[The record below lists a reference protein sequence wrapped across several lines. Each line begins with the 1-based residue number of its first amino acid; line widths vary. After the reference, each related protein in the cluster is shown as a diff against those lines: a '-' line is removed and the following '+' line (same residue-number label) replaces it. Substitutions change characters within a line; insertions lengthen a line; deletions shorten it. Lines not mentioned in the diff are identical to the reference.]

1 MEKKRKELC
10 DKIYYMA
17 RKKKSFAQI
26 CKDLELK
33 DYEVVGLI
41 TLMSEQGYNI
51 NFINGEIIVL
61 KNPPKNN
68 LTNNLVGSFS
78 LSFLYI
84 NIPIRKT
91 GNTEIINKSIS
102 FILFKLK

>member
-33 DYEVVGLI
+33 D
-41 TLMSEQGYNI
+41 
-51 NFINGEIIVL
+51 
-61 KNPPKNN
+61 
-68 LTNNLVGSFS
+68 
-78 LSFLYI
+78 
-84 NIPIRKT
+84 
-91 GNTEIINKSIS
+91 
-102 FILFKLK
+102 